1 MQELQQR
8 HARSTPACVW
18 CGLQQGERGKAEAD
32 AFKLSTLCCR
42 ELWGKIAAL
51 PAAAKRSISKLESVL
66 FRVCAQCAATVA
78 LFDPSSHSRCHM
90 SPVVAHFIF
99 LILSHFH
106 QGEVLSC
113 FG

>member
-1 MQELQQR
+1 VPRAHYRYRYIRLR
-8 HARSTPACVW
+8 VVRLAARRA
-18 CGLQQGERGKAEAD
+18 GKAEAD

-51 PAAAKRSISKLESVL
+51 PAAAKGSISKLESVL

-78 LFDPSSHSRCHM
+78 LLEPSSHSRCHM
-90 SPVVAHFIF
+90 SPVVARFIF
-99 LILSHFH
+99 LISSHF
-106 QGEVLSC
+106 QGDVCSC